1 MCERVRVLAPTY
13 PISTDR
19 LLLRPLTAED
29 VDDVLAYQSLP
40 EVCRYVPA
48 QPRNR
53 EQVVQWLEGAS
64 ARDRLTEPGQ
74 ALSLGVQLLDG
85 QLVGDVMIHWGSAE
99 HRNGEIGYVFNP
111 AYAGRGYATEA
122 TRALLELGFEGLGLH
137 RITARTDAR
146 NVPSHRVL
154 RRLGMR
160 PEAYLVENEWF
171 KGEWSDEIDFAIL
184 RREWRR
190 G

>member
-1 MCERVRVLAPTY
+1 M
-13 PISTDR
+13 
-19 LLLRPLTAED
+19 LRPLTRND
-29 VDDVLAYQSLP
+29 LDDVLAYQSRP

-48 QPRNR
+48 EPRDR
-53 EQVVQWLEGAS
+53 EQVATWLEAAI
-64 ARDRLTEPGQ
+64 ARDRLTEPGK
-74 ALSLGVQLLDG
+74 ALSLGVQLPDG
-85 QLVGDVMIHWGSAE
+85 PLIGDVMLHWGSAE

-111 AYAGRGYATEA
+111 EYAGNGYATEA
-122 TRALLELGFEGLGLH
+122 AGELLRLGFDELGLH
-137 RITARTDAR
+137 RIAARTDAR
-146 NVPSHRVL
+146 NVASHRVL

-160 PEAYLVENEWF
+160 QEAYLVENEWF